1 MNTMTQIQV
10 VEAFATTTLT
20 KTAFAA
26 EHGISTRTL
35 GRWVEKFNGMS
46 SNDSE
51 EITPVVEIVEEITP
65 VDSVLEVIAEAV
77 VETPVI
83 ETPVVPVVEEV
94 IETPVVVEEKT
105 NKRALAAAAYFGNV
119 GMKRKDMIALMV
131 ETAGLTAAGAST
143 YISNFKT
150 GKWTA

>member
-1 MNTMTQIQV
+1 MTTMTQIQV

-26 EHGISTRTL
+26 QHNISTRTL

-46 SNDSE
+46 SNDAE
-51 EITPVVEIVEEITP
+51 EVIEILTATADPVVVVEETPVVETNDAI
-65 VDSVLEVIAEAV
+65 
-77 VETPVI
+77 
-83 ETPVVPVVEEV
+83 VVPVVEEVIAEAV

>member
-1 MNTMTQIQV
+1 MTTMTQIQV

-35 GRWVEKFNGMS
+35 GRWVEKFNGMT
-46 SNDSE
+46 SNDAE
-51 EITPVVEIVEEITP
+51 EVIEILTTTADPVVVVEDTPVVETN
-65 VDSVLEVIAEAV
+65 DVI
-77 VETPVI
+77 
-83 ETPVVPVVEEV
+83 VVPVVEEV

-119 GMKRKDMIALMV
+119 GMKRKDLIAMMV
-131 ETAGLTAAGAST
+131 ATCGLTAAGAST

>member
-1 MNTMTQIQV
+1 MTTMTQIQV

-35 GRWVEKFNGMS
+35 GRWVEKFNGMT
-46 SNDSE
+46 SNDAE
-51 EITPVVEIVEEITP
+51 EVIEILTATADPVVVVEDTPVVETNDAI
-65 VDSVLEVIAEAV
+65 
-77 VETPVI
+77 
-83 ETPVVPVVEEV
+83 VVP
-94 IETPVVVEEKT
+94 VVEEKT
-105 NKRALAAAAYFGNV
+105 NKRALAAAAYFGNI

-131 ETAGLTAAGAST
+131 ATAGLTAAGAST

-150 GKWTA
+150 GKWDI

>member
-35 GRWVEKFNGMS
+35 GRWVEKFNS
-46 SNDSE
+46 VTANDAE
-51 EITPVVEIVEEITP
+51 EVIEVLAATTDPVVVVEETPVVETNDAI
-65 VDSVLEVIAEAV
+65 
-77 VETPVI
+77 
-83 ETPVVPVVEEV
+83 VVPVVEEV
-94 IETPVVVEEKT
+94 IAEVVETPVVVEEKT
-105 NKRALAAAAYFGNV
+105 NKRALAAAAYFGNI

-131 ETAGLTAAGAST
+131 ATCGLTAAGAST

>member
-1 MNTMTQIQV
+1 MTTMTQIQV

-65 VDSVLEVIAEAV
+65 VDTVLEVIAEAV
-77 VETPVI
+77 VETPA
-83 ETPVVPVVEEV
+83 VVEA
-94 IETPVVVEEKT
+94 KS

>member
-26 EHGISTRTL
+26 QHNISTRTL

-65 VDSVLEVIAEAV
+65 VDTVLEVIAEAV
-77 VETPVI
+77 VETPVTET
-83 ETPVVPVVEEV
+83 ETPAVVEV
-94 IETPVVVEEKT
+94 KS
-105 NKRALAAAAYFGNV
+105 NKRALAAAAYFGNI

>member
-1 MNTMTQIQV
+1 MTTMTQIQV

-46 SNDSE
+46 SNDAE
-51 EITPVVEIVEEITP
+51 EVIEIRTATADPVVVVEETPVVETNDAI
-65 VDSVLEVIAEAV
+65 
-77 VETPVI
+77 
-83 ETPVVPVVEEV
+83 VVPVVEEVIAEAV

>member
-1 MNTMTQIQV
+1 MTTMTQIQV

-35 GRWVEKFNGMS
+35 GRWVEKFNGVTA
-46 SNDSE
+46 NDAE
-51 EITPVVEIVEEITP
+51 EVIEVLTATTDPVVVVEETPVVETNDAI
-65 VDSVLEVIAEAV
+65 
-77 VETPVI
+77 
-83 ETPVVPVVEEV
+83 VVPVVEEV

>member
-83 ETPVVPVVEEV
+83 ETPVV
-94 IETPVVVEEKT
+94 VEEKT

>member
-1 MNTMTQIQV
+1 MTTMTQIQV

-35 GRWVEKFNGMS
+35 GRWVEKFNGVTA
-46 SNDSE
+46 NDAE
-51 EITPVVEIVEEITP
+51 EVIEVLTATTDPVVVVE
-65 VDSVLEVIAEAV
+65 
-77 VETPVI
+77 ETPV
-83 ETPVVPVVEEV
+83 ETNDAIVVPVVEEV

-119 GMKRKDMIALMV
+119 GMKRKDLIAMMV
-131 ETAGLTAAGAST
+131 ATCGLTAAGAST

>member
-1 MNTMTQIQV
+1 MTTMTQIQV

-35 GRWVEKFNGMS
+35 GRWVEKFNGMT
-46 SNDSE
+46 SNDAE
-51 EITPVVEIVEEITP
+51 EVIEILTATADPVVVVEDTPVVETNDAI
-65 VDSVLEVIAEAV
+65 
-77 VETPVI
+77 
-83 ETPVVPVVEEV
+83 VVP
-94 IETPVVVEEKT
+94 VVEEKT
-105 NKRALAAAAYFGNV
+105 NKRALAAAAYFGNI

-131 ETAGLTAAGAST
+131 ATAGLTAAGAST

>member
-1 MNTMTQIQV
+1 MTTMTQIQV

-35 GRWVEKFNGMS
+35 GRWVEKFNGVTA
-46 SNDSE
+46 NDAE
-51 EITPVVEIVEEITP
+51 EVIEVLTATTDPVVVVEETPVVETNDAI
-65 VDSVLEVIAEAV
+65 
-77 VETPVI
+77 
-83 ETPVVPVVEEV
+83 VVPVVEEV

-119 GMKRKDMIALMV
+119 GMKRKDLIAMMV
-131 ETAGLTAAGAST
+131 ATCGLTAAGAST

>member
-1 MNTMTQIQV
+1 MTTMTQIQV

-35 GRWVEKFNGMS
+35 GRWVEKFNGVTA
-46 SNDSE
+46 NDAE
-51 EITPVVEIVEEITP
+51 EVIEVLTATADPVVVVEDTPVVETNDAI
-65 VDSVLEVIAEAV
+65 
-77 VETPVI
+77 
-83 ETPVVPVVEEV
+83 VVPVVEEV

-119 GMKRKDMIALMV
+119 GMKRKDLIAMMV
-131 ETAGLTAAGAST
+131 ATCGLTAAGAST